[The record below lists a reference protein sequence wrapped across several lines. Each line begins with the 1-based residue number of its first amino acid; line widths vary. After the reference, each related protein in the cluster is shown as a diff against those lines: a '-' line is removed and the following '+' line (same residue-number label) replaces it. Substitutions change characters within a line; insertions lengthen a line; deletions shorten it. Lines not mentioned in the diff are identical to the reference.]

1 MELKKELVRL
11 CDALNRAG
19 IKYIVVGGCA
29 VILHGYYRTTHDI
42 DLIVD
47 AAPETIHKM
56 KEVLYKV
63 FGSEDVFNINDDD
76 VEQYAV
82 VRFAPES
89 EEIVIDLIGKIGNI
103 TFEVADKDKEGIEI
117 EGVIIPVCGL
127 STLIETK
134 KGIRPKDKEDLLFLM
149 GKKEYLERHRKIDP

>member
-47 AAPETIHKM
+47 TAPETIRKM
-56 KEVLYKV
+56 KEVLYNV
-63 FGSEDVFNINDDD
+63 FGSEEVFNIHT
-76 VEQYAV
+76 Y
-82 VRFAPES
+82 
-89 EEIVIDLIGKIGNI
+89 
-103 TFEVADKDKEGIEI
+103 
-117 EGVIIPVCGL
+117 
-127 STLIETK
+127 
-134 KGIRPKDKEDLLFLM
+134 
-149 GKKEYLERHRKIDP
+149 